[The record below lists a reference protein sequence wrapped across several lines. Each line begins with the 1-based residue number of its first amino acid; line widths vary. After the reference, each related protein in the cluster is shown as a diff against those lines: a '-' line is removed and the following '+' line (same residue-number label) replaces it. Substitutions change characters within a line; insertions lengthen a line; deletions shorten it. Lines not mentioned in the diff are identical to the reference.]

1 MADVVFFSSGT
12 TGVPKQIVR
21 TDASLAADAQSL
33 VSAFPDLWASRP
45 RVVSSARPDH
55 MLGHLWCVRA
65 PRLAGCAVHP
75 GVVLSVEELA
85 AVAAEGAPVLFVTTP
100 SFLEK
105 ALAHPDFP
113 LLKGRL
119 AGLVVSGGA
128 LRPATAQ
135 AVSAAV
141 GVCPL
146 EIYGSTEAGT
156 VAWRRADAGERFTL
170 HTGVTA
176 TRDAATGALVVDSPY
191 AMARPLTL
199 SDAVDFVAPRQF
211 LLRGRLDRQVKI
223 LEEFVSLSAVEA
235 ALARHPFVADVR
247 AEAFGDGVPR
257 LGALVVLSD
266 AGRDAL
272 AQGTYAAL
280 AAALRRDLRGTLD
293 GRAFPRRLRVVR
305 ARPGDA
311 RGKTTAA
318 DVRAA
323 LAAWCREPVVRAWS
337 ATATSLAATL
347 VFPPDAECFQGH
359 FPGFPIL
366 PGVAQLYFLRHFA
379 RQAFPDFPDATTYR
393 KLKFQRLVR
402 PSEPV
407 ALAVTRAGEG
417 SFAFTLDVEG
427 ARAASGLVVPLSPSV
442 AVQDSAARD

>member
-1 MADVVFFSSGT
+1 MSDVVFLSSGT
-12 TGVPKQIVR
+12 TGAPKRIVR
-21 TDASLAADAQSL
+21 TEASLEADAQSL
-33 VSAFPDLWASRP
+33 VAAFPGLWASRP
-45 RVVSSARPDH
+45 CVVSSARPDH

-75 GVVLSVEELA
+75 GVVLSVEELV
-85 AVAAEGAPVLFVTTP
+85 AVAAEGAPALFVTTP

-105 ALAHPDFP
+105 VLAHPDFP
-113 LLKGRL
+113 MLKGRL

-135 AVSAAV
+135 SVLAAL
-141 GVCPL
+141 GICPL

-156 VAWRRADAGERFTL
+156 VAWRRADAGDCFTL
-170 HTGVTA
+170 HTGVSA

-191 AMARPLTL
+191 AMARPLAL
-199 SDAVDFVAPRQF
+199 SDAVDFVAPRRF
-211 LLRGRLDRQVKI
+211 RLRGRLDRQVKI

-235 ALARHPFVADVR
+235 TLARHPFVADVR

-257 LGALVVLSD
+257 LGALVVLTD

-272 AQGTYAAL
+272 ARGTYAAL
-280 AAALRRDLRGTLD
+280 AATLRRDLRGVLD
-293 GRAFPRRLRVVR
+293 GRAFPRRLCTVRVLPV
-305 ARPGDA
+305 DA

-318 DVRAA
+318 DVRVA
-323 LAAWCREPVVRAWS
+323 LAAWCREPVVCVWS
-337 ATATSLAATL
+337 ATATALAATL
-347 VFPPDAECFQGH
+347 VFPPDAACFQGH

-379 RQAFPDFPDATTYR
+379 RQAFPDFPDAATYR

-407 ALAVTRAGEG
+407 TLSVTRVGEG
-417 SFAFTLDVEG
+417 SFAFTLDVASE
-427 ARAASGLVVPLSPSV
+427 RAASGLVVPARPSV
-442 AVQDSAARD
+442 DGQDSTVRD

>member
-1 MADVVFFSSGT
+1 MADVVFLSSGT
-12 TGVPKQIVR
+12 TGAPKRIVR
-21 TDASLAADAQSL
+21 TDASLEADAQSL
-33 VSAFPDLWASRP
+33 VAAFPDLWATRP
-45 RVVSSARPDH
+45 RIVSSARPDH

-65 PRLAGCAVHP
+65 PRLAGCVAHP
-75 GVVLSVEELA
+75 NVVLSVEELA
-85 AVAAEGAPVLFVTTP
+85 AVATEGAPVLFVTTP

-113 LLKGRL
+113 SLKGHL

-135 AVSAAV
+135 AVRAAL

-156 VAWRRADAGERFTL
+156 VAWRRVVAGELFTL

-199 SDAVDFVAPRQF
+199 SDAVEFVAPRQF
-211 LLRGRLDRQVKI
+211 RLRGRLDRQVKI

-235 ALARHPFVADVR
+235 ALAGHPFVADVR
-247 AEAFGDGVPR
+247 AEAFGEGVPR

-266 AGRDAL
+266 AGRAAL
-272 AQGTYAAL
+272 AQGTYAAF
-280 AAALRRDLRGTLD
+280 AATLRRELRDTLD

-305 ARPGDA
+305 ALPVDA

-318 DVRAA
+318 DARAA
-323 LAAWCREPVVRAWS
+323 LAAWCREPVVCAWS
-337 ATATSLAATL
+337 ATATALTATL

-359 FPGFPIL
+359 FPGFPVL

-379 RQAFPDFPDATTYR
+379 RQAFPDFPEATTYR

-402 PSEPV
+402 PSEAV
-407 ALAVTRAGEG
+407 LLAVTRAGERA
-417 SFAFTLDVEG
+417 FAFTLDVG
-427 ARAASGLVVPLSPSV
+427 SSRAASGLVVPSSE
-442 AVQDSAARD
+442 ASAPALES

>member
-1 MADVVFFSSGT
+1 MADVVFLSSGT
-12 TGVPKQIVR
+12 TGAPKRIVR
-21 TDASLAADAQSL
+21 TDASLEADAQVL
-33 VSAFPDLWASRP
+33 VAAFPDLWAARP
-45 RVVSSARPDH
+45 RIVSSARPDH

-65 PRLAGCAVHP
+65 PRLAGCVAHP
-75 GVVLSVEELA
+75 NVVLSVEELA

-113 LLKGRL
+113 SLKGHL

-135 AVSAAV
+135 AVRAAL

-156 VAWRRADAGERFTL
+156 VAWRRVDTGELFTL

-199 SDAVDFVAPRQF
+199 SDAVAFVAPRQF
-211 LLRGRLDRQVKI
+211 RLLGRLDRQVKI

-235 ALARHPFVADVR
+235 AFARHPFVADVR
-247 AEAFGDGVPR
+247 AEAFGEGVPR

-266 AGRDAL
+266 AGRAAL
-272 AQGTYAAL
+272 AQGTYAAF
-280 AAALRRDLRGTLD
+280 AATLRRDLRDVLD

-305 ARPGDA
+305 ALPVDA

-337 ATATSLAATL
+337 ATAAALTATL

-359 FPGFPIL
+359 FPGFPVL

-379 RQAFPDFPDATTYR
+379 RQAFPDFPDAATYR

-402 PSEPV
+402 PLETV
-407 ALAVTRAGEG
+407 TLTVTRLGEG
-417 SFAFTLDVEG
+417 TFAFALDVADE
-427 ARAASGLVVPLSPSV
+427 RAASGRVVPSEAPAPASG
-442 AVQDSAARD
+442 S